1 MIIMRIVIVGIG
13 KLGKYLTRQLVD
25 LDNEV
30 TIVDKDFSRKTDI
43 INNLDVNYIEGN
55 GLDSNVLLEAGV
67 SNSDLLISVM
77 NKDEANLMC
86 SLIGKK
92 LGAKHTIARIRTPEY
107 SNSINLLKDDLGL
120 SMTINPEAMTASS
133 IARTLNIPR
142 VLDSTTFLKGKIEVV
157 TLKVIEKSKL
167 IGASVDSLSKK
178 LGINMIVCAIERGKD
193 TIIPKGNTKLLL
205 GDKIHIT
212 GTRKD
217 INNLL
222 KYLGLTEKT
231 KYVMIAGGSSVAV
244 YLSRML
250 IDMGMKVKIIELER
264 DRCLELNEAVP
275 KAIVVNGD
283 VSDQEILYEEDIENC
298 DAFIALTSID
308 EENIIYSMFAKNL
321 GVKKVIT
328 KVNHIKLDGVIDTAN
343 IDTVIAPHKVAT
355 NMVVKYVREMANSGD
370 SSCEAIYNH
379 DNIFEMIEF
388 KVGSE
393 FKKIGVK
400 IKDLKLKNGIII
412 AAVQREKNIIFPN
425 GDDLILNNDTIVVV
439 NSKNRLKSVN
449 DILE

>member
-1 MIIMRIVIVGIG
+1 MRIVIVGIG
-13 KLGKYLTRQLVD
+13 KLGEYLTRQLVD

-30 TIVDKDFSRKTDI
+30 TIVDKDFSKKADI

-77 NKDEANLMC
+77 TKDEANLMC

-142 VLDSTTFLKGKIEVV
+142 VLDSTTFLKGRIEVV
-157 TLKVIEKSKL
+157 TLKVVEKSKL

-178 LGINMIVCAIERGKD
+178 LGINMIICAIERGKD

-250 IDMGMKVKIIELER
+250 IDMGMKVKIIEL
-264 DRCLELNEAVP
+264 DKNRCLELSEAVP
-275 KAIVVNGD
+275 KAIIVNGD
-283 VSDQEILYEEDIENC
+283 VSDQELLFEEDIENC

-343 IDTVIAPHKVAT
+343 IETVIAPHKVAT
-355 NMVVKYVREMANSGD
+355 NIVVKYVREMANSGD

-379 DNIFEMIEF
+379 DNIFEMIEYR
-388 KVGSE
+388 VGSE

-412 AAVQREKNIIFPN
+412 AAIQREKNIIFPN

>member
-55 GLDSNVLLEAGV
+55 ALDSNVLVEAGIT
-67 SNSDLLISVM
+67 NSDLLISVM